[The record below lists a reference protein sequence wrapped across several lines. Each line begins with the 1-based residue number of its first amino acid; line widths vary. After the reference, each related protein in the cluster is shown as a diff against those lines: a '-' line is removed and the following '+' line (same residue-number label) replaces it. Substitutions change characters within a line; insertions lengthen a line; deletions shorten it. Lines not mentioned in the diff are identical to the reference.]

1 MTDKE
6 EIKRHLTALFPLT
19 EPNEHIVEDIEG
31 KISINGFCYLPIK
44 TSFHF
49 DRTIPISIVDEQFDE
64 FGKIYFSERTQS
76 VEINSLNEITYTS
89 FLAEYPT
96 ETIRESQYKFQY
108 DYVVIKKEKL
118 KVYLEGYKKKSS
130 IWGGYF
136 HIEDLP
142 NNMFSKTKNYNQL
155 VAIKDVIIDR
165 DYYLNTLE
173 LILVETNPFNRFL
186 KLYHL
191 IEMQFDMHT
200 AVKINSLL
208 SAGNRENEI
217 SRTLKDYNREDIERL
232 KSLFTLKLNCNSFI
246 SLLDNVIGFKTI
258 ADSIFY
264 EYGKD
269 SNPLKQK
276 SQFDLIVTKGSFNH
290 NNINEVLGNNRF
302 NEIIPKIIA
311 YWVYRIRSSIAHN
324 KLGEYLMTIND
335 EDFIIDFAEP
345 LIREVVIQ
353 CYKVS

>member
-1 MTDKE
+1 MKDTN
-6 EIKRHLTALFPLT
+6 EIKKHLTALFPLS

-31 KISINGFCYLPIK
+31 KICINGFCYLPIK
-44 TSFHF
+44 VSFHF
-49 DRTIPISIVDEQFDE
+49 DRVNPIPIVDEQLDE
-64 FGKIYFSERTQS
+64 FGKIYFSDRTQP
-76 VEINSLNEITYTS
+76 VEINSLNEIAYS
-89 FLAEYPT
+89 LFLTEYPT
-96 ETIRESQYKFQY
+96 ETIQENNYKFLY
-108 DYVVIKKEKL
+108 DYVLIKKEKL
-118 KVYLEGYKKKSS
+118 KVYLDDYKKKSS

-142 NNMFSKTKNYNQL
+142 NNIFSKTKSYNQL

-165 DYYLNTLE
+165 NFYQDTLE

-200 AVKINSLL
+200 AVKINSLMI
-208 SAGNRENEI
+208 SGNSEKEI

-232 KSLFTLKLNCNSFI
+232 KSLFALKLDCKRFI
-246 SLLDNVIGFKTI
+246 SLLNNIIGFKTI

-269 SNPLKQK
+269 SNPIKQK
-276 SQFDLIVTKGSFNH
+276 MQFDSIVSKGSFSES
-290 NNINEVLGNNRF
+290 NINDVLGNNRF
-302 NEIIPKIIA
+302 NEIVPKIIA
-311 YWVYRIRSSIAHN
+311 YWIYRVRSSIAHN

-353 CYKVS
+353 CYKA